1 MTTSRTNIGRIPI
14 IKGAWS
20 ASTTYKKTNQ
30 VTRYGSTY
38 QSAIEGNLNNS
49 PCELVDGV
57 ATHQNTDKWYVIADG
72 SAAYTAGTRITN
84 VEILAEK
91 NSQDLSAI
99 NVDNLGDAKTKSIDM
114 DELPKICSFPMYIIS
129 TTAPNVSPDFISQHW
144 IDTVSKKVYIAVGV
158 SSAADFV
165 VLN

>member
-38 QSAIEGNLNNS
+38 QSSIDGNLNNS
-49 PCELVDGV
+49 PCELVNGV

-72 SAAYTAGTRITN
+72 SAAYTAGSRITA

-91 NSQDLSAI
+91 NSQDNSAI
-99 NVDNLGDAKTKSIDM
+99 NVDSLGEANAKSLDL
-114 DELPKICSFPMYIIS
+114 DELPKICGFSMYVIAA
-129 TTAPNVSPDFISQHW
+129 TAPNVAPDFISQHW